1 MLQDIHW
8 SQGSFG
14 YFPSYALGSV
24 FGAQMYETMKTQM
37 DVEGLLEQGN
47 PAPIREY
54 LREHVHRYGK
64 MKTSRQI
71 LKDMTG
77 KEFDAGCYI
86 RYLKEKYGML
96 YGI

>member
-1 MLQDIHW
+1 MMTVEHLN
-8 SQGSFG
+8 F
-14 YFPSYALGSV
+14 SYPCG
-24 FGAQMYETMKTQM
+24 
-37 DVEGLLEQGN
+37 
-47 PAPIREY
+47 
-54 LREHVHRYGK
+54 
-64 MKTSRQI
+64 RQI